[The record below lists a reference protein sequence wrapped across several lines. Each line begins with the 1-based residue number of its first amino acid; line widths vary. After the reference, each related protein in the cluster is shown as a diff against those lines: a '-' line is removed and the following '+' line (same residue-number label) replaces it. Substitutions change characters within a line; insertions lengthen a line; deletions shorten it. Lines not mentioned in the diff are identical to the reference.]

1 MGKLTS
7 QRGCVVLVDWAVFV
21 LSFSAASRRLGG
33 CERVSTAW
41 RCTNIRLTDLKR
53 CRVCMVTKLTKCLW
67 FDVLKLVLADE
78 G

>member
-1 MGKLTS
+1 MEKLTS

-41 RCTNIRLTDLKR
+41 RCTNIRFTDLEA
-53 CRVCMVTKLTKCLW
+53 M
-67 FDVLKLVLADE
+67 
-78 G
+78 